1 MTRQVARLAAQDEA
15 RHVAFGL
22 AHLEYQLQHDPE
34 LRGRLALAVERR
46 HDALAQTAG
55 LNAEVF
61 DALVLLAAGG
71 WSTQQIASGFDKV
84 QLLKEDMA
92 SGRQMRM
99 KRLGFEPDDAKR
111 LAALHT
117 RNFM

>member
-15 RHVAFGL
+15 RHVAFGMG
-22 AHLEYQLQHDPE
+22 HLQYAVAHDPS
-34 LRGRLALAVERR
+34 LRGRLAAAAARR

-55 LNAEVF
+55 LNGEVF

-71 WSTQQIASGFDKV
+71 WEPDAIAGGFEKVQTLKREMATDRTSRLIKLGFDPV
-84 QLLKEDMA
+84 EAGNLSE
-92 SGRQMRM
+92 
-99 KRLGFEPDDAKR
+99 
-111 LAALHT
+111 LHT